1 MIGVRGVN
9 EKEGM
14 AFRRGIH
21 HEEPCFRFPEVPRHG
36 VKNRG
41 FFGPRP
47 PEILFEKR
55 FFVFLHRA
63 PGRSE
68 RQSPV
73 PPGLFSGVHGCDL
86 ESRNRVPDTGR
97 LKRRGVGGHEVDVT
111 PESGE
116 PQRDRG
122 GKRCLPDRA
131 FADQQDKAGTRVM
144 EFTHEC
150 RERLRARVPG
160 GGFRFRGPRAPAE
173 DPLKRVSARGPP
185 GLQWKHSAGKSGKRL
200 GKRPKDLPLTPEH
213 RGVKRSFFP

>member
-1 MIGVRGVN
+1 
-9 EKEGM
+9 M

-21 HEEPCFRFPEVPRHG
+21 HEKPCFRLPEVPRHG
-36 VKNRG
+36 VKDRG
-41 FFGPRP
+41 FFGPRSA
-47 PEILFEKR
+47 EILFEKR

-63 PGRSE
+63 SGRSE
-68 RQSPV
+68 YQDPV
-73 PPGLFSGVHGCDL
+73 PPGLFPGVDCCDL
-86 ESRNRVPDTGR
+86 EPRDRVTDSGR
-97 LKRRGVGGHEVDVT
+97 LKRRGIGGDEVDVT

-122 GKRCLPDRA
+122 GKRCLPDGA

-160 GGFRFRGPRAPAE
+160 RGFWFRRARAPAE
-173 DPLKRVSARGPP
+173 NPLKRVSARGAP
-185 GLQWKHSAGKSGKRL
+185 GLQRKHSAGKSGKRL